1 MSRKIMVAIVTVMFT
16 FGLCSVA
23 LAGDPDR
30 VSSQFAFDSDTQ
42 TTAGNSMASQHAIKP
57 SMQEQKGEPC
67 ALVLA
72 EATVNATNRPSPT
85 SPCFKQ
91 YEDRYG
97 S

>member
-1 MSRKIMVAIVTVMFT
+1 MSRKIMVAIVAVVFT
-16 FGLCSVA
+16 LGLCSVA

-30 VSSQFAFDSDTQ
+30 VSSQFSFDSDTQ
-42 TTAGNSMASQHAIKP
+42 TTAGNSMASQHASKP
-57 SMQEQKGEPC
+57 SMQEQKAEPC

-72 EATVNATNRPSPT
+72 DATVNATNRPSPT